1 MKNQVVTPNPSVV
14 QESCPGKLSK
24 KGMMAAVQGVALA
37 TFVPGK
43 RKDSLNLKDN
53 KNYVYVNKDL

>member
-1 MKNQVVTPNPSVV
+1 
-14 QESCPGKLSK
+14 
-24 KGMMAAVQGVALA
+24 MAAVQGVAVA

-53 KNYVYVNKDL
+53 KNYLYVNKHDENQYKVAGWRCVR

>member
-1 MKNQVVTPNPSVV
+1 
-14 QESCPGKLSK
+14 
-24 KGMMAAVQGVALA
+24 MMAAVQGVVVA

-53 KNYVYVNKDL
+53 KNYLYVNKFANKHDKNQYKVAGWRCVR

>member
-1 MKNQVVTPNPSVV
+1 
-14 QESCPGKLSK
+14 
-24 KGMMAAVQGVALA
+24 MAAVQGVAVA

-53 KNYVYVNKDL
+53 KNYLYVNKFTNKHDENQYKVAGWRCVR